1 LGAGSDVEQSESENE
16 KMLQAV
22 SMVALGGGEQGLYY
36 TCTYSPIVGGSWFGL
51 QAVADMRDYVSC
63 IFLWH

>member
-1 LGAGSDVEQSESENE
+1 
-16 KMLQAV
+16 MV
-22 SMVALGGGEQGLYY
+22 SFGGGEQGLYY
-36 TCTYSPIVGGSWFGL
+36 ACTYSPIVGGSWFGL